1 MVPRWKEND
10 MSIKGYE
17 LMKLVADNS
26 DKYSNKTYKVVEG
39 YARTPSGVYRK
50 EINVNSI
57 GNFEDYNGVSLYIS
71 TRTELE
77 EIKKQVTPR
86 EAAKAYMEGKC
97 IIYEFEGVKA
107 AIQKGASGKNYSQD
121 YFMTLIATGIWYIE
135 D

>member
-1 MVPRWKEND
+1 

-17 LMKLVADNS
+17 LMKLVAENS

-39 YARTPSGVYRK
+39 HARTPSGVDRK

-57 GNFEDYNGVSLYIS
+57 GNFEDYDGVSLYIS

-77 EIKKQVTPR
+77 EIKQPVTPQEAR
-86 EAAKAYMEGKC
+86 EAHINGKVVT
-97 IIYEFEGVKA
+97 VKLPNFSCN
-107 AIQKGASGKNYSQD
+107 IPKGDFGHCFSANT
-121 YFMTLIATGIWYIE
+121 FMDIVSKGTWYIE